1 MYPTFTGSSRKHR
14 IVNLSGRKPAA
25 APSRTSQ
32 FSRAPATQASVLH
45 AQQERAQREATRQRL
60 RAATTVQRVW
70 RGRREAEAQRAI
82 WREEWDN
89 VFAGGAGGDFAQAS
103 DSKKR
108 IEYGVTLFLAF
119 YERGHRPG
127 RWRKR
132 DSGDLLRMKV
142 LVLFMAQYLSQAS
155 NRPCLGARARGVD
168 GHGSLM
174 MEKFGKLLIEVLQEE
189 VLTADSLSVLPSL
202 AVELPG
208 IVDASYYKALSRITA
223 SSKSSPEEILDA
235 VLTPLQ
241 HVGKENGQRNAEIH
255 RDFAANYLVTP
266 DLPEHLRHG
275 GFERLKKTVGFGKL
289 IKAMSESPGQWV
301 VATGEEKL
309 WMLSYIIHF
318 TPSMSGSEVID
329 LTGDKPLVSRG
340 FEEKSYSHVMS
351 LLLSSVAREAS
362 ERIQVVDISMG
373 VEGDEEDEDDSSGE
387 RSHQN
392 KNQPLPPFVKS
403 RLESLIQQPS
413 ITSIFSLAGPPS
425 SDDRDTKMLAGF
437 ALTLLLVFPKVKQEV
452 CMWLCLAETKDGVSV
467 LRYLWAA
474 VRRSELFLGV
484 AKDIR
489 LAVSSLRKRN
499 LSTDGPSIRDS
510 DNGEW
515 NLILLFIELYGF
527 LLLVMDDDEFF
538 ARSRAEKKARQ
549 LPLEDVENLSVFLKN
564 LAFAMY
570 YWGGEIMG
578 EDKQRSDGGAV
589 FFKDQP
595 NQVWEVEYLKT
606 AVTGLLKAI
615 YARDSRRKFLPSNHW
630 LMTAAG
636 FNIEG
641 FIPAVVQEEENRHKM
656 ESEGEDDEELERQY
670 DQAAVAA
677 LSPHEQRNLQ
687 LESRN
692 KIQRKRQ
699 RALYLAAITPRLEIL
714 QNLPFFIPFATRV
727 QVFREFVSGDQRRRR
742 GGFVDPDQWRAA
754 MLSQN
759 SRPPSLIHDALGGAL
774 GDARDSLNKHHATIR
789 RNRVF
794 EDAYEQFWPLGEGLK
809 EPIQIT
815 FIDRFG
821 VEEAGI
827 DGGGVTK
834 EFLTGVCSDA
844 FTPSATAGA
853 DPDVHNG
860 DDTDLPSDGE
870 AENATELGKNLF
882 LENEQHLLYPNPTSI
897 EELKEELIKTRGPYQ
912 EVIGDEV
919 KPLLKR
925 YEFLGRVLGKCLYE
939 GILVDVAFA
948 PFFLLKWSQ
957 QASDSRA
964 SMAVGVNDLRDLDE
978 GLYRG
983 LVKLKN
989 YTGDVESDFGLNF
1002 TISSRIPRHDKTI
1015 TVELKPGGETI
1026 PVTNAN
1032 KLEYVHLVSRYRLS
1046 VQAHIQTSAF
1056 LKGMSSIINPSW
1068 LSMFNQSELQTLV
1081 GGDIN
1086 TPIDVEDLR
1095 RNTIY
1100 GGVYQLGEDGI
1111 EHESIRLFWEV
1122 MRSLGDEERRKVLKF
1137 VTSVAR
1143 APLLGFGVL
1152 RPRFSIRDAGED
1164 QGRLCSAST
1173 CVNLLKLPRYRD
1185 PRILRE
1191 KLLYSVNSNAG
1202 FDLS

>member
-1 MYPTFTGSSRKHR
+1 MYPTFTGSSRKPR
-14 IVNLSGRKPAA
+14 VVNLGGRKTAA

-32 FSRAPATQASVLH
+32 FSRAPAIQTSVLH
-45 AQQERAQREATRQRL
+45 AQQERAQREAERQRL

-70 RGRREAEAQRAI
+70 RSRREAEAQRTK
-82 WREEWDN
+82 WRKEWDSN
-89 VFAGGAGGDFAQAS
+89 FAEGASGNFGEGS
-103 DSKKR
+103 DLKKR

-127 RWRKR
+127 RHRKR
-132 DSGDLLRMKV
+132 DSGDLLRMKA
-142 LVLFMAQYLSQAS
+142 LVHYVAQYLSQAS
-155 NRPCLGARARGVD
+155 DKSCPRIKARGVD
-168 GHGSLM
+168 GRGNLM

-189 VLTADSLSVLPSL
+189 VLTVDSLSVLPSL

-208 IVDASYYKALSRITA
+208 IVDASYYKALSRITT
-223 SSKSSPEEILDA
+223 SSKVPSEAILDA

-241 HVGKENGQRNAEIH
+241 HVENANEQRNAEIH
-255 RDFAANYLVTP
+255 RSFAANYLVTS
-266 DLPEHLRHG
+266 DLPEHLHS
-275 GFERLKKTVGFGKL
+275 GFERLEEAVEFGML
-289 IKAMSESPGQWV
+289 VKAMSECPEQWII
-301 VATGEEKL
+301 ATGEEKL

-318 TPSMSGSEVID
+318 TPSVSGSEVID
-329 LTGDKPLVSRG
+329 LTVDKPYVSRN
-340 FEEKSYSHVMS
+340 FEEQSYIHVMS
-351 LLLSSVAREAS
+351 LLLSSVAKEAS
-362 ERIQVVDISMG
+362 KRIEVEDISMG
-373 VEGDEEDEDDSSGE
+373 VEDDEDEDESSGE
-387 RSHQN
+387 RSDQS
-392 KNQPLPPFVKS
+392 QPLPPFVKS
-403 RLESLIQQPS
+403 KLDSLIQQSS
-413 ITSIFSLAGPPS
+413 ITSIFSRASFTG
-425 SDDRDTKMLAGF
+425 SDDRYAKMLAGF

-452 CMWLCLAETKDGVSV
+452 CMWLCLAETKDGVSA

-474 VRRSELFLGV
+474 VRRSELFSGV
-484 AKDIR
+484 TEDTGIR
-489 LAVSSLRKRN
+489 LAVDSLRKRN
-499 LSTDGPSIRDS
+499 LSTDDASVRGSGND
-510 DNGEW
+510 EW

-538 ARSRAEKKARQ
+538 AGDRAEKKARQ
-549 LPLEDVENLSVFLKN
+549 LPLKEVENLSVFLKN

-570 YWGGEIMG
+570 YFGGEIMG

-595 NQVWEVEYLKT
+595 NQGWEVEYLKT
-606 AVTGLLKAI
+606 VVTELLKAI
-615 YARDSRRKFLPSNHW
+615 YARDSRRKFLPPNHW

-641 FIPAVVQEEENRHKM
+641 FIPAVVQEEENRHRM
-656 ESEGEDDEELERQY
+656 ENEEEEDGEEPERQY
-670 DQAAVAA
+670 DLAAIAA
-677 LSPHEQRNLQ
+677 LGSYERRNLL
-687 LESRN
+687 LERMS
-692 KIQRKRQ
+692 KIQRKKQ
-699 RALYLAAITPRLEIL
+699 RALYLSTITPRLEIL

-754 MLSQN
+754 VLSRSSQL
-759 SRPPSLIHDALGGAL
+759 PFPTQGAL
-774 GDARDSLNKHHATIR
+774 GDARDNLNRHHATIR

-821 VEEAGI
+821 AEEAGI

-834 EFLTGVCSDA
+834 EFLTGVCGDA
-844 FTPSATAGA
+844 FTPSALTEA
-853 DPDVHNG
+853 DREAHDDDMDV
-860 DDTDLPSDGE
+860 PSDDE
-870 AENATELGKNLF
+870 AEKAAEFGKNLF
-882 LENEQHLLYPNPTSI
+882 LENEQHLLYPNPTSV
-897 EELKEELIKTRGPYQ
+897 EELKEELIRTRGPYQ
-912 EVIGDEV
+912 DMIKDEV
-919 KPLLKR
+919 DALLKR

-957 QASDSRA
+957 QASDSKA
-964 SMAVGVNDLRDLDE
+964 TTAVGVNDLRDLDE

-1002 TISSRIPRHDKTI
+1002 TISSRLPRHDKTI

-1026 PVTNAN
+1026 TVTNAN
-1032 KLEYVHLVSRYRLS
+1032 KLEYIHFVSRYRLS
-1046 VQAHIQTSAF
+1046 LQVYAQTSAF
-1056 LKGMSSIINPSW
+1056 LRGLNSIINPSW

-1100 GGVYQLGEDGI
+1100 GGVYQIGHDGV
-1111 EHESIRLFWEV
+1111 EHESIRLFWQV
-1122 MRSLGDEERRKVLKF
+1122 MRSLSDEERRKVLKF

-1185 PRILRE
+1185 PKILRE

>member
-1 MYPTFTGSSRKHR
+1 MYPTFTGSSRR
-14 IVNLSGRKPAA
+14 PRNVNLSGRKPAA
-25 APSRTSQ
+25 APSRTTQ
-32 FSRAPATQASVLH
+32 FSRPPAIPTSVLH
-45 AQQERAQREATRQRL
+45 AQHERAQREAARQRL

-70 RGRREAEAQRAI
+70 RGRREAEAQRVK
-82 WREEWDN
+82 WRKEWDSL
-89 VFAGGAGGDFAQAS
+89 FAEGAGGNFGRGS
-103 DSKKR
+103 DLGKW

-119 YERGHRPG
+119 YERGRRPG
-127 RWRKR
+127 RHRER
-132 DSGDLLRMKV
+132 DSGDLLRMKA
-142 LVLFMAQYLSQAS
+142 LVLFMAQYLSRAS
-155 NRPCLGARARGVD
+155 EKSCLRVRARGVD
-168 GHGSLM
+168 GRGNLM
-174 MEKFGKLLIEVLQEE
+174 MEKFGKLLIEVLQEG
-189 VLTADSLSVLPSL
+189 VLTVVSLRVLPSL

-208 IVDASYYKALSRITA
+208 IVDASYYKALSRITT
-223 SSKSSPEEILDA
+223 SRGSSPEDILGA

-241 HVGKENGQRNAEIH
+241 HVEGGDGRRDAQIH

-266 DLPEHLRHG
+266 DLPEHLRRS
-275 GFERLKKTVGFGKL
+275 GFERLKETVGFGKL
-289 IKAMSESPGQWV
+289 IKAMSEHPGQWV
-301 VATGEEKL
+301 IATSEERL

-318 TPSMSGSEVID
+318 TPNASGSKAID
-329 LTGDKPLVSRG
+329 LTGDRPLVSSD
-340 FEEKSYSHVMS
+340 FEEQRYIHVMS
-351 LLLSSVAREAS
+351 RLLSSVAKEAS
-362 ERIQVVDISMG
+362 KRTEVEDISMG
-373 VEGDEEDEDDSSGE
+373 AEGDEGNEDVSSE

-392 KNQPLPPFVKS
+392 RSQPLPPFVKS
-403 RLESLIQQPS
+403 KLESLIQQPS
-413 ITSIFSLAGPPS
+413 ITSIFSRANFSGS
-425 SDDRDTKMLAGF
+425 NDRHAKMLAGF

-452 CMWLCLAETKDGVSV
+452 CMWLCLAETKDGVSA
-467 LRYLWAA
+467 LGYLWAA
-474 VRRSELFLGV
+474 VGRSKLFRGV
-484 AKDIR
+484 TRDIR
-489 LAVSSLRKRN
+489 LAVSSLRGRN
-499 LSTDGPSIRDS
+499 LSTDDASVRDS
-510 DNGEW
+510 DNDEW
-515 NLILLFIELYGF
+515 NLILLFVELYGF

-538 ARSRAEKKARQ
+538 TGSGADRKARQ
-549 LPLEDVENLSVFLKN
+549 LPLKDVENLSVFLKN

-578 EDKQRSDGGAV
+578 EDRERSDGRAV
-589 FFKDQP
+589 FSKDQA
-595 NQVWEVEYLKT
+595 NRGWEVEHLKT
-606 AVTGLLKAI
+606 VVTALLKAI
-615 YARDSRRKFLPSNHW
+615 YARDSRRRFLPSNHW

-641 FIPAVVQEEENRHKM
+641 FIPAVVQEEENRHQM
-656 ESEGEDDEELERQY
+656 EGEGEEEDGEEPERQY
-670 DQAAVAA
+670 DQAAIAA
-677 LSPHEQRNLQ
+677 LSPYERRNLR
-687 LESRN
+687 LELMS
-692 KIQRKRQ
+692 KMQHKKQRE
-699 RALYLAAITPRLEIL
+699 LHLAIITPRLEIL

-742 GGFVDPDQWRAA
+742 GGFVEPDQWRAA
-754 MLSQN
+754 VLSQN
-759 SRPPSLIHDALGGAL
+759 SQLHSPARNALD
-774 GDARDSLNKHHATIR
+774 DARDSLNKHHATIR

-815 FIDRFG
+815 FVDRFG

-834 EFLTGVCSDA
+834 EFLTGVCGDA
-844 FTPSATAGA
+844 FTPSAIAGVDREA
-853 DPDVHNG
+853 DSG
-860 DDTDLPSDGE
+860 DDAYLPSDDE
-870 AENATELGKNLF
+870 AENATEFGKNLF
-882 LENEQHLLYPNPTSI
+882 LENEQHLLYPNPISI
-897 EELKEELIKTRGPYQ
+897 EELKEDLIRTGCPYQ
-912 EVIGDEV
+912 EVIGDGV

-957 QASDSRA
+957 QASSSKA
-964 SMAVGVNDLRDLDE
+964 STAVGVNDLRDLDE

-989 YTGDVESDFGLNF
+989 YTGDVESDFGLDF
-1002 TISSRIPRHDKTI
+1002 TISSRLPRHDKTI
-1015 TVELKPGGETI
+1015 TVELRTGGEAI

-1032 KLEYVHLVSRYRLS
+1032 KLEYIHLVSRYRLS

-1056 LKGMSSIINPSW
+1056 LRGLNSIINPSW

-1081 GGDIN
+1081 GGDID

-1100 GGVYQLGEDGI
+1100 GGVYQIGDDGV
-1111 EHESIRLFWEV
+1111 EHESIRLFWQV

-1185 PRILRE
+1185 PKILRE

>member
-1 MYPTFTGSSRKHR
+1 MYPAFTGSSRKPR
-14 IVNLSGRKPAA
+14 NVNLSGRKTAA
-25 APSRTSQ
+25 APSRTAQ
-32 FSRAPATQASVLH
+32 FSRPPAAQTSVLH
-45 AQQERAQREATRQRL
+45 AQHERAQREAARQRL

-70 RGRREAEAQRAI
+70 RGRREAEAQRVK
-82 WREEWDN
+82 WRKEWDT
-89 VFAGGAGGDFAQAS
+89 VFAEGAGGNLGRGS
-103 DSKKR
+103 DLGER
-108 IEYGVTLFLAF
+108 FEYGVTLFLAF

-127 RWRKR
+127 RRQKR
-132 DSGDLLRMKV
+132 DSGDLLRMKT
-142 LVLFMAQYLSQAS
+142 LVLFMTQYLS
-155 NRPCLGARARGVD
+155 RAPERSRLRVRERGVD
-168 GHGSLM
+168 GRGNLM
-174 MEKFGKLLIEVLQEE
+174 MEKFGRLLIEVLQEE
-189 VLTADSLSVLPSL
+189 VLTAVSLRVLPSL

-208 IVDASYYKALSRITA
+208 IVDASYYKALSGITT
-223 SSKSSPEEILDA
+223 SSMSSPEDILDA

-241 HVGKENGQRNAEIH
+241 HVERGREQRNAEIH
-255 RDFAANYLVTP
+255 QDFAANYLVTP
-266 DLPEHLRHG
+266 DLPGHLQHS
-275 GFERLKKTVGFGKL
+275 GFERLGGTVGFGKL

-301 VATGEEKL
+301 VATSEERL
-309 WMLSYIIHF
+309 WMLSYIIQF
-318 TPSMSGSEVID
+318 TPNMSDSQVID
-329 LTGDKPLVSRG
+329 LTGDETFVSSD
-340 FEEKSYSHVMS
+340 FEERSYIHVMS
-351 LLLSSVAREAS
+351 LLLSSVANEAS
-362 ERIQVVDISMG
+362 KRAEVEDISME
-373 VEGDEEDEDDSSGE
+373 VEGDQQDGGVSSGE
-387 RSHQN
+387 RSHGN
-392 KNQPLPPFVKS
+392 KSQPLPPFVKS
-403 RLESLIQQPS
+403 KLESLIQQPS
-413 ITSIFSLAGPPS
+413 ITSIFSRANFS
-425 SDDRDTKMLAGF
+425 SNDDRQAKMLAGF
-437 ALTLLLVFPKVKQEV
+437 ALTLLLVFPKVKREV
-452 CMWLCLAETKDGVSV
+452 CMWLCLAETKDGVSP

-474 VRRSELFLGV
+474 VRRSKLFLGV
-484 AKDIR
+484 TRDIH
-489 LAVSSLRKRN
+489 LVASSLKGRN
-499 LSTDGPSIRDS
+499 LSTDDTSIGDF

-538 ARSRAEKKARQ
+538 AGNRADKKARQ
-549 LPLEDVENLSVFLKN
+549 LPLKDIENLSVFLKN

-578 EDKQRSDGGAV
+578 EDKQKPDGGSI
-589 FFKDQP
+589 FRDQG
-595 NQVWEVEYLKT
+595 WEVEHLRT
-606 AVTGLLKAI
+606 AVTVLLKAI
-615 YARDSRRKFLPSNHW
+615 YARDSRRKFLPSSHW

-636 FNIEG
+636 FDIEG
-641 FIPAVVQEEENRHKM
+641 FIPAVVQEEENRHRL
-656 ESEGEDDEELERQY
+656 ESEEEEEDGEEPERQY
-670 DQAAVAA
+670 DQAAIAA
-677 LSPHEQRNLQ
+677 LGPYERRNLR
-687 LESRN
+687 LELMN
-692 KIQRKRQ
+692 KIQRRKQ
-699 RALYLAAITPRLEIL
+699 REFHLATITPRLEIL

-742 GGFVDPDQWRAA
+742 EGFVDPDQWRASV
-754 MLSQN
+754 LSR
-759 SRPPSLIHDALGGAL
+759 SSPARGPLE
-774 GDARDSLNKHHATIR
+774 DARDTLNKHHATIR

-834 EFLTGVCSDA
+834 EFLTGVCGDA
-844 FTPSATAGA
+844 FTPGVIAGA
-853 DPDVHNG
+853 DREADSDG
-860 DDTDLPSDGE
+860 TDLPSDDE
-870 AENATELGKNLF
+870 AEKAAEFGKNLF
-882 LENEQHLLYPNPTSI
+882 LENEQHLLYPNPMSI
-897 EELKEELIKTRGPYQ
+897 EELKEELIGTVRPYQ
-912 EVIGDEV
+912 DMIGDEV
-919 KPLLKR
+919 KSLLKR

-957 QASDSRA
+957 QASGSGA
-964 SMAVGVNDLRDLDE
+964 STAVGVNDLRDLDE

-983 LVKLKN
+983 LVELKN
-989 YTGDVESDFGLNF
+989 YTGDVESDFGLDF
-1002 TISSRIPRHDKTI
+1002 TISSRLPRHDKTI
-1015 TVELKPGGETI
+1015 TVELKPDGETI

-1032 KLEYVHLVSRYRLS
+1032 KLEYIHLVSRYRLS

-1056 LKGMSSIINPSW
+1056 LKGLNSIINPSW

-1081 GGDIN
+1081 GGDID

-1100 GGVYQLGEDGI
+1100 GGVYQIGDDGV
-1111 EHESIRLFWEV
+1111 EHESIRLFWQV

-1185 PRILRE
+1185 PKILRQ